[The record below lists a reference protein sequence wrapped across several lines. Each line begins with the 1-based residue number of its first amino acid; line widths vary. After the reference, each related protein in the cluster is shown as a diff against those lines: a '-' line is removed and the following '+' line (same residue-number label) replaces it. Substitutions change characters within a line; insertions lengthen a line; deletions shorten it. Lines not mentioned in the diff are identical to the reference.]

1 MRVLRFLVFGISQY
15 YTINTFAS
23 MTSSNTLVQKPL
35 FSENDSMPNQ
45 RNSFQMPEQ
54 VHKADM
60 RFREGLA
67 LKESGKRDEALEYF
81 AEAVYI
87 APSNKEYHLALGQ
100 LEFEMGHLEEAA
112 FCFEKLTLLDPVN
125 SSFWLTLGFIRFQ
138 LERYSEAILPLSQAV
153 CIDASSPEATFYLA
167 ESIRHIERFEESIP
181 LYQKMLAVG
190 IDRPQAVYGYSLSL
204 LALGRLEEGW
214 EAFEFRRVS
223 KIGSWQQHLLPNWS
237 GVANKAQTVLAY
249 SEEGIGAD
257 IMFST
262 CLPDLIESVG
272 HCVIECDT
280 ALHSIFA
287 RSFPTASLVPLSAPG
302 TIVGENQEDMK
313 IDSQIALGSLPRY
326 FRRNMSDF
334 ANRKPHLFADPE
346 ISGKWKNRLTERGVA
361 KKVGFLWHGS
371 WSGESEKQRTLP
383 LDAFRPLISKGKR
396 MNGQNAGFCDWI
408 SLQNGSQKSELNR
421 IRTDW
426 RIDMGAYPEVLPYND
441 FDELAGLL
449 SSLDLVI
456 SPPGYVANFAA
467 ALGIPTWL
475 VLPFPRD
482 WRWTLCE
489 ETAVWFPNMRIF
501 RQKPVQTWPTLVAE
515 IAAALDS
522 FVH

>member
-1 MRVLRFLVFGISQY
+1 M
-15 YTINTFAS
+15 A
-23 MTSSNTLVQKPL
+23 SSNTLVQNPL
-35 FSENDSMPNQ
+35 IFENDSMSNQ

-60 RFREGLA
+60 RFREGSA
-67 LKESGKRDEALEYF
+67 LKESGKRAEALEYF
-81 AEAVYI
+81 AEAVYL

-112 FCFEKLTLLDPVN
+112 FCFEKLTLLDPAN
-125 SSFWLTLGFIRFQ
+125 SSFWLTLGFIRYK

-153 CIDASSPEATFYLA
+153 CIDTSSPEATFYLA
-167 ESIRHIERFEESIP
+167 ESLRHIERFEESIP
-181 LYQKMLAVG
+181 LYQKMLAIG
-190 IDRPQAVYGYSLSL
+190 IDRPQTVYGYSLSL

-237 GVANKAQTVLAY
+237 GTADNNETVLAY

-262 CLPDLIESVG
+262 CLPDLIQSVG

-287 RSFPTASLVPLSAPG
+287 RSFPSASLVPLSTPG
-302 TIVGENQEDMK
+302 TIVGENREDMK

-326 FRRNMSDF
+326 FRRSMDDF
-334 ANRKPHLFADPE
+334 ANRQPHLIADPE
-346 ISGKWKNRLTERGVA
+346 ICDKWKTKLAERGAA
-361 KKVGFLWHGS
+361 KKIGFLWQGS
-371 WSGESEKQRTLP
+371 WSGESEKQRTIP

-396 MNGQNAGFCDWI
+396 TNGQNGGFCDWI

-421 IRTDW
+421 IKTDW
-426 RIDMGAYPEVLPYND
+426 RIDMGSYPEIFAYNK

-449 SSLDLVI
+449 ASLDLVI
-456 SPPGYVANFAA
+456 SPPGYIANFAA
-467 ALGIPTWL
+467 AIGVPTWL

-482 WRWTLCE
+482 WRWTLKE
-489 ETAVWFPNMRIF
+489 ETAVWFANTRIF
-501 RQKPVQTWPTLVAE
+501 RQQPGRNWSE
-515 IAAALDS
+515 IVMEITSALD
-522 FVH
+522 